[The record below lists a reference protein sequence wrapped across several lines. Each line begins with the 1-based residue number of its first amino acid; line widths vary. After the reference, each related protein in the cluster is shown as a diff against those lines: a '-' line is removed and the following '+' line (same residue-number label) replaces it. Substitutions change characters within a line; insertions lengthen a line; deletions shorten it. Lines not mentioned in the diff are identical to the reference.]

1 MHKLLNIKTM
11 IKQFFLMLLLVT
23 VSFTSFSK
31 IINGGVY
38 YSEKKKISY
47 FYENSDYLFDWF
59 ISPDQKPDILRI
71 YCDTSSIIYFNISS
85 EKIKFKI
92 SEKDTIDFVIIL
104 NGKDSAYTQIIGVKE
119 IPNTINNEEKLFY
132 LSLLWGE
139 VKYNFVNF
147 DRIDFDWDSLYKS
160 KIIEILKTNND
171 DEYYRILQKFYA
183 KLQDGHTQVQ
193 RPSSLR
199 VYYDYIPINIDVFE
213 KQLYISSIREGN
225 ELDST
230 FLLAKIL
237 KIDNIPIDEYLN
249 TNIFPF
255 ISASTEQSKWF
266 QVPQIICYDLR
277 SKKFIAE
284 VLKTNGNTATISLNR
299 DGEVTRTM
307 NDKYFNI
314 NKKER
319 ENWDLVQ
326 LDWLEDSILHLSV
339 NSFYPE
345 EMVINQL
352 NRNEEEIFKAKKLI
366 IDLRNN
372 GGGSTTVAWA
382 LQSYLTKDKYFINY
396 AWQSRINDGVKKANG
411 NWIEEY
417 SDYYNFTA
425 YRTENGDTI
434 SISDTIKRWT
444 MPVVILIGEFT
455 FSAAEDFLVNMYEV
469 RERPVLIGSETG
481 GSTGSPLVIEN
492 LPLNSWARLCTRRI
506 LYPYSKTPFAN
517 KGVTPDIIVDKTLQN
532 YLIGEDIV
540 LKKAIDFLKNKEK

>member
-1 MHKLLNIKTM
+1 M
-11 IKQFFLMLLLVT
+11 ILFVT
-23 VSFTSFSK
+23 VSFSSFSK
-31 IINGGVY
+31 NIKGGVY

-59 ISPDQKPDILRI
+59 ISPDQKPDILRV
-71 YCDTSSIIYFNISS
+71 YCDKSTNLFFNIST

-104 NGKDSAYTQIIGVKE
+104 NGKDSAFTQIIGVKE
-119 IPNTINNEEKLFY
+119 LPNTISNEEKLFY
-132 LSLLWGE
+132 LSLLWSE

-147 DRIDFDWDSLYKS
+147 DRIDFDWDTLYKRS
-160 KIIEILKTNND
+160 IIEILKTKND
-171 DEYYRILQKFYA
+171 DEYFRILQKFYA
-183 KLQDGHTQVQ
+183 KLKDGHTQIQ

-213 KQLYISSIREGN
+213 KQLYITSIRKGN

-230 FLLAKIL
+230 FLHAKIL
-237 KIDNIPIDEYLN
+237 KIDNIPIDEYLKN
-249 TNIFPF
+249 NIFPF

-266 QVPQIICYDLR
+266 QVPQTICYDLK
-277 SKKFIAE
+277 SKKFVAE
-284 VLKTNGNTATISLNR
+284 VLKTNGESAIISLKR
-299 DGEVTRTM
+299 DGEVTRSM
-307 NDKYFNI
+307 NDRYFNI
-314 NKKER
+314 NTKEN

-326 LDWLEDSILHLSV
+326 LDWLTDSILHLSI

-345 EMVINQL
+345 EIVISQL
-352 NRNEEEIFKAKKLI
+352 NSKENEILRAKKLI

-372 GGGSTTVAWA
+372 GGGVTNVAWI

-417 SDYYNFTA
+417 ADYYTYTA

-434 SISDTIKRWT
+434 FISDTIKRWE

-469 RERPVLIGSETG
+469 PDRPILIGSETG

-506 LYPYSKTPFAN
+506 LYPYSKTPFVN
-517 KGVTPDIIVDKTLQN
+517 KGITPDIIVNKTFQN
-532 YLIGEDIV
+532 YCTGEDVVLEKALEI
-540 LKKAIDFLKNKEK
+540 LKK